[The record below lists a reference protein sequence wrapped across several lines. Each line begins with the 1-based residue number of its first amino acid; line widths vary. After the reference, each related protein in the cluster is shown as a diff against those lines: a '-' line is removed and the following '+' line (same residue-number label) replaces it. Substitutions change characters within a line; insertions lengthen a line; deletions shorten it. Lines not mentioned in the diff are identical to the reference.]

1 MFKPQS
7 AVSDRKPTGL
17 EVRRLNSKSGSVTNC
32 VRSQESGCPWGRN
45 DRKELEG
52 VLVIL
57 NFLI

>member
-1 MFKPQS
+1 MIHLHKVKKQE
-7 AVSDRKPTGL
+7 KL
-17 EVRRLNSKSGSVTNC
+17 INC